1 MNVGAEAE
9 AKSRHLNENVSLL
22 REGFPNLGLLGI
34 LLFFWVVL
42 FHFTGNSTLGY
53 IKTHSLFVWW
63 FEVMSQSAKAGGVG
77 ALLDGEDAL
86 GWFIPLIVAGL
97 LYWKRES
104 LAKLEKEPSWLGVLI
119 IGAALVLHVCGFL
132 AQQTRLSV
140 AAFFFGV
147 FGITVMFW
155 GRRWLRETLFIFG
168 LFVFCVPL
176 GGAAEMITFP
186 LRLLAT
192 KLSVIAANSIFG
204 LDVIQRGTAILD
216 ASGKFQY
223 EVAPACGGIRSLT
236 AIFALAII
244 TGFVSFER
252 LWRRIVLA
260 VVALPLAVLGNVLRL
275 LAIIFAAEL
284 AGHEAGAKVHES
296 SIFSILPYL
305 PAFIGFW
312 VLTGVLRESD
322 VSNNEKPAALSME
335 KDSEIENRDVQE
347 R

>member
-1 MNVGAEAE
+1 MNVGAEAD
-9 AKSRHLNENVSLL
+9 AKNQYLSGNPSRMW
-22 REGFPNLGLLGI
+22 EGFPHIGLLGI
-34 LLFFWVVL
+34 LFVFWVAL

-53 IKTHSLFVWW
+53 IKSHSLFVWW
-63 FEVMSQSAKAGGVG
+63 YEVMSQSAKTGGLS

-86 GWFIPLIVAGL
+86 GWFIPLIVIGL

-104 LAKLEKEPSWLGVLI
+104 LAALEKKPSWIGVFI
-119 IGAALVLHVCGFL
+119 IGISLLLHLCGFL

-140 AAFFFGV
+140 AAFFFGI
-147 FGITVMFW
+147 FGITGMLW
-155 GRRWLRETLFIFG
+155 GKRWMRETLFIFG
-168 LFVFCVPL
+168 LFIFCIPL
-176 GGAAEMITFP
+176 GGAADMITFP

-192 KLSVIAANSIFG
+192 KLSVMTASSIFG
-204 LDVIQRGTAILD
+204 LDIIQQGTAILD
-216 ASGKFQY
+216 ASGKYQY

-244 TGFVSFER
+244 TGFVSFES
-252 LWRRIVLA
+252 LWRRVVLA
-260 VVALPLAVLGNVLRL
+260 IAALPLAILGNILRL

-312 VLTGVLRESD
+312 ILTGILREQPD
-322 VSNNEKPAALSME
+322 YQKAATPATPETVNEHKELKSP
-335 KDSEIENRDVQE
+335 
-347 R
+347 